1 MKLKGPDTKNCKA
14 VFRNIY
20 QANDDKGFRLR
31 IQYKNPTT
39 TISIEKGDQLV
50 PCISI
55 EQELAPEGAILI
67 TGASGLSTSDHILI
81 QEFTY
86 FDMTQTTSEAAGTR
100 YHAAHKKKAI
110 HDIAAFNEKHHAF
123 EHIHKKGKG

>member
-1 MKLKGPDTKNCKA
+1 MKLKGADTKNCKA

-39 TISIEKGDQLV
+39 TISIEQAGSDQLV

-81 QEFTY
+81 
-86 FDMTQTTSEAAGTR
+86 
-100 YHAAHKKKAI
+100 
-110 HDIAAFNEKHHAF
+110 
-123 EHIHKKGKG
+123 